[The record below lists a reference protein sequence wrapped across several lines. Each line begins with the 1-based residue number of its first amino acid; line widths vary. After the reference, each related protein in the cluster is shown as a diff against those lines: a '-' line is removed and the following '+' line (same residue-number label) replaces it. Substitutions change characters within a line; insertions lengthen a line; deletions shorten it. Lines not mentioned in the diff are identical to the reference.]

1 MDKVTSTTTSSPG
14 LRNLFLRALQLPR
27 GRIGAVLGGI
37 MIFLALIGSFIAPY
51 SPFDFVAMPFQP
63 PSADFWLGTD
73 HVGRDVFSRLLS
85 GGWLLIVMGVGA
97 TALAMLAGTLC
108 GLIAGYVGGRV
119 DMLIMRGLD
128 VVLAFPERVLVL
140 MFVTVLGANNLFLVL
155 ATALVFVPGIART
168 ARAATLDET
177 RNDYIAYSET
187 IGMPR
192 LRVVRTEI
200 LPNIATPLLVETGF
214 RLTWSISLI
223 TGISFLGFG
232 TQPPIPEWGLMINES
247 RDGLLFQ
254 PMAILAPIICIG
266 LFVIGVNLFTDA
278 MARANGRTQ

>member
-1 MDKVTSTTTSSPG
+1 MNKIVPAARTSPG
-14 LRNLFLRALQLPR
+14 LGNLCLRALQMPR
-27 GRIGAVLGGI
+27 GFLGALLGGM
-37 MIFLALIGSFIAPY
+37 MILLALIGSFIAPY

-63 PSADFWLGTD
+63 PGTDFWLGTD
-73 HVGRDVFSRLLS
+73 YMGRDVFSRLLS
-85 GGWLLIVMGVGA
+85 GGWLLIMMGVGA
-97 TALAMLAGTLC
+97 TSVAMVVGSLC
-108 GLIAGYVGGRV
+108 GLIAGYVGGRI
-119 DMLIMRGLD
+119 DMLIMRILD
-128 VVLAFPERVLVL
+128 IVLAFPERVLVL
-140 MFVTVLGANNLFLVL
+140 MFVTVLGANNVILVL
-155 ATALVFVPGIART
+155 ATALVFVPGVARA
-168 ARAATLDET
+168 ARAATLDEI
-177 RNDYIAYSET
+177 RNDYIAYTET

-214 RLTWSISLI
+214 RLTWSIGLI

-266 LFVIGVNLFTDA
+266 LFVIGVNLFADA